1 MSDVC
6 DFGPWRNTF
15 YSTCEYLCFKLTYES
30 LMPHYLVEIEV
41 SISKLDVNK
50 MMGDNRLCDLCC
62 VLASPHGDE
71 HGILPSKRQHR
82 QLI

>member
-30 LMPHYLVEIEV
+30 LMPHYLVEILV
-41 SISKLDVNK
+41 SISNLDVNK
-50 MMGDNRLCDLCC
+50 MTGDY
-62 VLASPHGDE
+62 
-71 HGILPSKRQHR
+71 
-82 QLI
+82 